1 MDKQFFWPAFD
12 PNSALSNKTYTD
24 GSPLNYDV
32 SYPVMI
38 VIIHVWEN
46 VGLITQ
52 NLIRTQLTAQRF
64 IEQ

>member
-1 MDKQFFWPAFD
+1 MDKEFFWPAFD

-32 SYPVMI
+32 SYPVMR

-52 NLIRTQLTAQRF
+52 NLIRTQLTSQGF
-64 IEQ
+64 VEQ